1 MKIKGEFILPE
12 LVGES
17 KLVPVGRTALQMN
30 GMITLNPV
38 SAQIWRGL
46 DQGASYEE
54 ILQGVLDRFDV
65 APDAARQDLDQFLTE
80 LETHGLLEKED

>member
-1 MKIKGEFILPE
+1 MFCGSWWGETI
-12 LVGES
+12 
-17 KLVPVGRTALQMN
+17 LVPVGRTALQLN

>member
-1 MKIKGEFILPE
+1 MAPL
-12 LVGES
+12 
-17 KLVPVGRTALQMN
+17 GRTALQLN

-38 SAQIWRGL
+38 SAQIWRSL

>member
-1 MKIKGEFILPE
+1 MQL
-12 LVGES
+12 
-17 KLVPVGRTALQMN
+17 N